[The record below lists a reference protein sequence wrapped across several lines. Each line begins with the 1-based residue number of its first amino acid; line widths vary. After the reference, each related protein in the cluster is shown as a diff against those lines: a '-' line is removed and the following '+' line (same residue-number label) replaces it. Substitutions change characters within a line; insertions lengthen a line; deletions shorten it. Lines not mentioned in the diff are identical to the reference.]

1 MVFQNIDQWEE
12 LLRVNPEQ
20 TEAGQLRLLISRN
33 IRELCLEINSRS
45 ERLGLANCL
54 KRLKEIGQ
62 LLKKHNWMKV
72 GDKNE

>member
-12 LLRVNPEQ
+12 LLQVNPEQ
-20 TEAGQLRLLISRN
+20 TEAGQLRRLVSLN

-62 LLKKHNWMKV
+62 LLKKHNWMT
-72 GDKNE
+72 GGNENE